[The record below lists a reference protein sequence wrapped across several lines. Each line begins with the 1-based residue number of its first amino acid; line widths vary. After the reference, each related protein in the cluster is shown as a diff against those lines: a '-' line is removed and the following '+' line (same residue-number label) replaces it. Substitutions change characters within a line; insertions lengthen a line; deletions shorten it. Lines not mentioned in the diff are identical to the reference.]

1 MVQETPKNR
10 SRILLYLTF
19 RNATEAVIIR
29 CGAAGCPRR
38 NQRHRRPLKLPSIR
52 ILLES
57 DMTLLRF
64 ACALTLLVST
74 LGAAEELTP
83 YPKPAPAP
91 ALQLQD
97 TQGNTHKLSGYR
109 GQVVLLNFWAT
120 WCPPCVKEMP
130 SLQRLW
136 QLVHQ
141 EDIEV
146 LAVNIGEPTE
156 VVAEFLQQYL
166 LDFPVLLDTEATV
179 ADVWK
184 VQGLPTTF
192 IVDPEGQLVYRAM
205 GDREWDDPEILARL
219 RSLKKAGVKTP
230 AQQLTVKPRLER
242 SAGDS

>member
-1 MVQETPKNR
+1 
-10 SRILLYLTF
+10 
-19 RNATEAVIIR
+19 
-29 CGAAGCPRR
+29 
-38 NQRHRRPLKLPSIR
+38 
-52 ILLES
+52 
-57 DMTLLRF
+57 MTLLRF